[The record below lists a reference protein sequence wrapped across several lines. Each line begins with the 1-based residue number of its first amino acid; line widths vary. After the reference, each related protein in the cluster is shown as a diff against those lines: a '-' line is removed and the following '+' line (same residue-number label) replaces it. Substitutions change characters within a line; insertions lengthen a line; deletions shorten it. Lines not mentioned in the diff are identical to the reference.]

1 MRQHFSTYLIP
12 IKKNFLLIDTRFFTV
27 SIFIIEAA
35 VGILLICA
43 GLLIRFEYYSN
54 LIFAM
59 GFGISFS
66 SFVQL
71 LRIIYW
77 QQPKRAGEY
86 EAKKQEAYINAVD
99 ERKQYLRMQA
109 GYITYQIMTLV
120 LLGLSFVL
128 ALFRTS
134 AWVIGMLF
142 LLFVSCWIIGIAV
155 YRVLEKRM

>member
-1 MRQHFSTYLIP
+1 MKD
-12 IKKNFLLIDTRFFTV
+12 KK
-27 SIFIIEAA
+27 IFMIEAA

-77 QQPKRAGEY
+77 QQAKRAGEY

-155 YRVLEKRM
+155 YRALEKRM

>member
-1 MRQHFSTYLIP
+1 MKD
-12 IKKNFLLIDTRFFTV
+12 KK
-27 SIFIIEAA
+27 IFMIEAA

-54 LIFAM
+54 LIFVM

-109 GYITYQIMTLV
+109 GYITYQIMMLV

-142 LLFVSCWIIGIAV
+142 LLFVSCWLIGIAV

>member
-1 MRQHFSTYLIP
+1 MKD
-12 IKKNFLLIDTRFFTV
+12 KK
-27 SIFIIEAA
+27 IFMIEAV

-54 LIFAM
+54 LIFVM

-109 GYITYQIMTLV
+109 GYISYQIMTLV

-155 YRVLEKRM
+155 YRALEKRM

>member
-1 MRQHFSTYLIP
+1 MKD
-12 IKKNFLLIDTRFFTV
+12 KK
-27 SIFIIEAA
+27 IFMIEAV

-54 LIFAM
+54 LIFVM

-77 QQPKRAGEY
+77 QKPKRAGEY

-155 YRVLEKRM
+155 YRALEKRM

>member
-1 MRQHFSTYLIP
+1 MKD
-12 IKKNFLLIDTRFFTV
+12 KK
-27 SIFIIEAA
+27 IFIIEAA

-43 GLLIRFEYYSN
+43 GLLIKFEYYSN
-54 LIFAM
+54 LIFAI

-155 YRVLEKRM
+155 YRVLEKRT